1 MIYLPVNSMKPN
13 PNQSSMQQQT
23 SELKRPNPPTTQAI
37 ERAQFKDQD
46 VQMEWEVSLIFDI
59 ETNGLLHD
67 VSTIHCLA
75 IHDLQTDQTIAY
87 NDTGS
92 SEPISRGL
100 QRLQDSDRVIG
111 HNIIGYDLPVIRKL
125 YPWFG
130 NPAHV
135 VDTLL
140 LSRLYHP
147 DMINLDKKRTWD
159 GMPLKLYG
167 KHSLESYGYRLD
179 ERKGDYGST
188 SDWADWSQEME
199 DYCIQDV
206 HVTTKLWKH
215 FQPYLNGS
223 R

>member
-1 MIYLPVNSMKPN
+1 
-13 PNQSSMQQQT
+13 
-23 SELKRPNPPTTQAI
+23 
-37 ERAQFKDQD
+37 
-46 VQMEWEVSLIFDI
+46 MEWEVSLIFDI

-67 VSTIHCLA
+67 VSAIHCLA
-75 IHDLQTDQTIAY
+75 IHDLSTDQTIAY

-147 DMINLDKKRTWD
+147 DMINLDKNRTWD